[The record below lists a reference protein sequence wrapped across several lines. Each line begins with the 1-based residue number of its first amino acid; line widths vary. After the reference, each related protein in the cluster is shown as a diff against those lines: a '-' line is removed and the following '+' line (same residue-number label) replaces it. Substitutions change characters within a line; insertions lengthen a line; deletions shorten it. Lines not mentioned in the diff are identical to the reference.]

1 MWKLNSV
8 VLNSGQ
14 RINLKGK
21 QRISQKKYGNTTSH
35 NLRGPAETVLRG
47 RLTAINANIKKLERS
62 QIITLTLAFK
72 ELEKRN
78 KLSQKLA
85 EGRKSSSE
93 EK

>member
-1 MWKLNSV
+1 MWKLNSIL
-8 VLNSGQ
+8 LNNGQ

-21 QRISQKKYGNTTSH
+21 QRISQKKNGNTTPQ
-35 NLRGPAETVLRG
+35 NLWGPAETVLRG

-78 KLSQKLA
+78 KLSPKLA